1 MRLYHAKQ
9 LAPPAREAVA
19 VLSRFAAAQTEQ
31 PVPKSATLDTPHIL
45 VLGEATPSVAASHAK
60 RIKHDGYLV
69 LPRAEGIALV
79 ATSPKGLLNAVY
91 GYLAF
96 CGVRWPKPGVEL
108 LPAPGKLPR
117 PDKPLLRNPDYPG
130 RGVFHSNHGDW
141 PQWAEFYARLGFNNI
156 GIHSSPTEWRD
167 MLKVAERFGLEL
179 QIGGHGLSALLP
191 RSEFEEHP
199 EYFRALQ
206 PPDFDRRRM
215 SDSNLCPGNNR
226 ALDIVRAGAKRYVRR
241 FPGAMAYHLW
251 ADDLPAG
258 GWCHCSHCMGLTPQD
273 QAVVAGNAVAEG
285 VCATDPSALTAHL
298 IYHDTIEPPCLAKP
312 HPRLSPLYAPR
323 ERCYGHALNDPA
335 CARNRYFARNLEAV
349 LDWFDHREWLLF
361 EYYSDYIL
369 FRGMLP
375 VIPEVIAQDL
385 RYYRSLGLN
394 TAQHLFVG
402 SGVGLQLNMHVHAA
416 LCWDLNSDPWEA
428 LRNLSRDVPG
438 LIGAWRKQA
447 RASLRWLDISDWPI
461 SRYFDYRFLLE
472 MPAKIAAPYRRGL
485 LKAAQEMETAAASL
499 PSELPAWAEGERWSL
514 LSSAAICRQME
525 PQARLLQLLGEMLGG
540 RDRLKEAK
548 AAYRETLKQGTAIA
562 KVFQQAGADKV
573 YFFALERMMEQIWA
587 EKMDT
592 LRAPSF
598 QC

>member
-9 LAPPAREAVA
+9 LAPPAREAVD
-19 VLSRFAAAQTEQ
+19 VLSRFAVTQTGQ

-60 RIKHDGYLV
+60 RIQHDGYLV

-251 ADDLPAG
+251 ADDLARRR
-258 GWCHCSHCMGLTPQD
+258 CHCSALRWASPQVRPWSR
-273 QAVVAGNAVAEG
+273 AMPVAEG
-285 VCATDPSALTAHL
+285 VCATDPSGTTRILILPRHHRAPLPGQAPPPPVPTLCPPRALL
-298 IYHDTIEPPCLAKP
+298 RSRPQRPSLRSQP
-312 HPRLSPLYAPR
+312 
-323 ERCYGHALNDPA
+323 
-335 CARNRYFARNLEAV
+335 
-349 LDWFDHREWLLF
+349 
-361 EYYSDYIL
+361 L
-369 FRGMLP
+369 FRPQPG
-375 VIPEVIAQDL
+375 
-385 RYYRSLGLN
+385 G
-394 TAQHLFVG
+394 G
-402 SGVGLQLNMHVHAA
+402 
-416 LCWDLNSDPWEA
+416 
-428 LRNLSRDVPG
+428 PG
-438 LIGAWRKQA
+438 LVR
-447 RASLRWLDISDWPI
+447 P
-461 SRYFDYRFLLE
+461 SR
-472 MPAKIAAPYRRGL
+472 
-485 LKAAQEMETAAASL
+485 
-499 PSELPAWAEGERWSL
+499 
-514 LSSAAICRQME
+514 
-525 PQARLLQLLGEMLGG
+525 
-540 RDRLKEAK
+540 
-548 AAYRETLKQGTAIA
+548 
-562 KVFQQAGADKV
+562 VV
-573 YFFALERMMEQIWA
+573 AL
-587 EKMDT
+587 
-592 LRAPSF
+592 
-598 QC
+598 